1 MMNHAGHRGSQR
13 WKAEAARESAG
24 CRLPPE
30 VRRDMKLSVI
40 GCYVLA
46 WRCFSKWWI
55 PLCVISGIVVVF
67 QIIPRILVRADVNE
81 LEATTRS
88 LVTAVLQ
95 NDLAELEEISAK
107 VAAQTGVL
115 MRKLTTYGLY
125 LFPIVA
131 LLTIIL
137 LMYANWAV
145 KNRQEA
151 RRPLPTLVYIAFV
164 HVMLAIAKLSAF
176 FFFFVPGAYLY
187 IKLLFVSLIMLETK
201 KGASAAIRISWRMT
215 SGNFWRLFLL
225 VLMNTG
231 IQLLALPTIIGEIPV
246 TGFANTARAAA
257 FRMIWEESNYAET

>member
-1 MMNHAGHRGSQR
+1 
-13 WKAEAARESAG
+13 
-24 CRLPPE
+24 
-30 VRRDMKLSVI
+30 MKLSVI

>member
-1 MMNHAGHRGSQR
+1 
-13 WKAEAARESAG
+13 
-24 CRLPPE
+24 
-30 VRRDMKLSVI
+30 MKLSVI

-46 WRCFSKWWI
+46 WRSFSKWWI

-67 QIIPRILVRADVNE
+67 QIVPRILVRADVNE
-81 LEATTRS
+81 LGATTRS

-95 NDLAELEEISAK
+95 NDLAESEEISAE

-151 RRPLPTLVYIAFV
+151 RGPLPTLVYIAFV
-164 HVMLAIAKLSAF
+164 HVMLAIAKLPAN
-176 FFFFVPGAYLY
+176 Y
-187 IKLLFVSLIMLETK
+187 
-201 KGASAAIRISWRMT
+201 
-215 SGNFWRLFLL
+215 
-225 VLMNTG
+225 TG
-231 IQLLALPTIIGEIPV
+231 
-246 TGFANTARAAA
+246 R
-257 FRMIWEESNYAET
+257 

>member
-1 MMNHAGHRGSQR
+1 
-13 WKAEAARESAG
+13 
-24 CRLPPE
+24 
-30 VRRDMKLSVI
+30 MKLSVI

-46 WRCFSKWWI
+46 WRSFSKWWI

-67 QIIPRILVRADVNE
+67 QIIPQILVRADVNE
-81 LEATTRS
+81 LGATTRS

-115 MRKLTTYGLY
+115 MRKLTIYGLY

-176 FFFFVPGAYLY
+176 LFFFVPGAYLY